1 MKITSIKL
9 KNINS
14 LKGEHCIDFENGKL
28 KDAGLFVIT
37 GPTGAGKST
46 ILDVITLAL
55 YNRIPRISGIISKT
69 SIEEEGI
76 VLTKNTTDCFA
87 EVTYT
92 VQKHLFR
99 SHWSIRRTRTGS
111 LSERQHELVDVSKNQ
126 IISSSISQVPS
137 ENERIIG
144 LSYEQFVQSMLLA
157 QGQFSKLLLAK
168 KDERNALLEEITG
181 TSIYRQIGKKVYEK
195 FSSVSREL
203 KDLKLRM
210 GEIQLL
216 STEKR
221 DEMQQSLLALS
232 QKVHTLS
239 EKCTAIESQIQ
250 VKKNLQEV
258 LKKLTEV
265 KDERKT
271 LDEQIEAFS
280 VWETKLKTH
289 DTFLPF
295 KETWSEIN
303 RVEKQIADFNSS
315 SISENNKLQ
324 LALNEFNTLL
334 ENVNDL
340 IGDSVDEENFVSQ
353 LSAFKQKVT
362 RLFEEEKTQSDE
374 IEAVKNRLKD
384 QLNLLKS
391 LGYPLEFT
399 TQMDKQVLELK
410 NQFAFAKAE
419 LDCYSTSELEAKKS
433 ELELQRKQLHEAV
446 KFQEQYVRISDEVK
460 SLENTRLQ
468 AFERIATAKA
478 ENDKAT
484 VRQNTLEP
492 QIKYKTK
499 ALTEA
504 KTRLGLSHH
513 RNELIE
519 GEPCPLCGATEHP
532 FATHLPDLETKL
544 LENELQLLQTEFQS
558 LGQAII
564 KNEQII
570 TLSRDAAQHT
580 QQTIEHQRHKQ
591 LEISTLLNPL
601 FQELGIKTNNFE
613 ANLTEMLSQVD
624 VLWQKATALAN
635 AFTCEPLLDE
645 VQQLFQKGIN
655 LKNKLLH
662 IENERKSVYARSKQE
677 FENLVSGLQRRF
689 DQLVLTKTSLQSR
702 IQEIENQ
709 KNELQAENEIR
720 KNELVIQLQKLGL
733 NSISALAEKLLDDSQ
748 VNDIRIK
755 QRNLDEQNTALKSKT
770 EVLIKQQAEWQQKD
784 NPSIDLGQI
793 ENELVTVK
801 SERDSG
807 LTSQGV
813 LKRTMEEDDEK
824 QAHFAQKQQ
833 EVDELQKVFDLW
845 NKMNTLIG
853 DATGKKFAN
862 FVQELT
868 MKQLIALGNQ
878 RLKNFSDRYIM
889 DIDSDSGVIKVEDT
903 YMGNAVRS
911 VSSLSGGETFK
922 LSLALAFGL
931 SDLAS
936 QNVVIESLF
945 IDEGFGT
952 LDPESLDQ
960 AITILEHMQNTTNK
974 SIGIISH
981 VGELKERIQSKIK
994 LERVGAGFSKIVID

>member
-1 MKITSIKL
+1 MRILSIKL

-14 LKGEHCIDFENGKL
+14 LKGEQQIDFENGKL

-55 YNRIPRISGIISKT
+55 YNRIPRISGIITKT

-76 VLTKNTTDCFA
+76 VLTKNTSDCYA
-87 EVTYT
+87 EVTYA
-92 VQKHLFR
+92 VQNNLFR

-126 IISSSISQVPS
+126 IISTSISQVPS

-181 TSIYRQIGKKVYEK
+181 TSIYRQIGKKVFEK

-221 DEMQQSLLALS
+221 EEMQQLLLELT
-232 QKVHTLS
+232 QKVSTLS
-239 EKCTAIESQIQ
+239 EKCTELESKVQ

-258 LKKLTEV
+258 LKNLTQLEV
-265 KDERKT
+265 ERQA
-271 LDEQIEAFS
+271 LAVQVEQFS
-280 VWETKLKTH
+280 EWGTKLKTH
-289 DTFLPF
+289 DTFVPF

-315 SISENNKLQ
+315 SVSENNKLQ
-324 LALNEFNTLL
+324 SALNEFNTLL
-334 ENVNDL
+334 ENTKNL
-340 IGDSVDEENFVSQ
+340 IDDSVDDSNFVEQ
-353 LSAFKQKVT
+353 LSAFKQKVNL
-362 RLFEEEKTQSDE
+362 LFEEEKTQSDE

-384 QLNLLKS
+384 QLNLLKT

-399 TQMDKQVLELK
+399 TQMDEQVVQLK
-410 NQFAFAKAE
+410 NQFALAKAD
-419 LDCYSTSELEAKKS
+419 LNCYSSAELEAKKS
-433 ELELQRKQLHEAV
+433 ELELQRKQLNEAV
-446 KFQEQYVRISDEVK
+446 KFQEQFIRITDELK
-460 SLENTRLQ
+460 TLENARQQ
-468 AFERIATAKA
+468 AIERITTAKA
-478 ENDKAT
+478 ENDEAT

-492 QIKYKTK
+492 QIQNKTK
-499 ALTEA
+499 VLTEA

-519 GEPCPLCGATEHP
+519 GEPCPLCGATDHP

-544 LENELQLLQTEFQS
+544 LENELQLLQNEFQS
-558 LGQAII
+558 LGLAII

-570 TLSRDAAQHT
+570 SLSHDAAQHT
-580 QQTIEHQRHKQ
+580 QQTIENQRRKQ
-591 LEISTLLNPL
+591 FEISTLLTSL
-601 FQELGIKTNNFE
+601 FQELGVNTNDFE
-613 ANLTEMLSQVD
+613 VNLAEMLSHVD
-624 VLWQKATALAN
+624 VLWQKAAALAN

-645 VQQLFQKGIN
+645 VQQLFQKGIK
-655 LKNKLLH
+655 LKNKLLR
-662 IENERKSVYARSKQE
+662 IENKRKSVYAHSKQE
-677 FENLVSGLQRRF
+677 FENLVSGLQRQF
-689 DQLVLTKTSLQSR
+689 DQLVLTKSSLQSR

-720 KNELVIQLQKLGL
+720 KNELLIQLQKLGL
-733 NSISALAEKLLDDSQ
+733 NSISTLAEKLLDDLQ

-755 QRNLDEQNTALKSKT
+755 QRNLEEQKTVLQSKS
-770 EVLIKQQAEWQQKD
+770 EVLTKQQSDWQQKD
-784 NPSIDLGQI
+784 DPSVGLEQI
-793 ENELVTVK
+793 ENELVIIK
-801 SERDSG
+801 NERDQG
-807 LTSQGV
+807 LTAQGV
-813 LKRTMEEDDEK
+813 LKRTIEEDDEK
-824 QAHFAQKQQ
+824 QAQFAQKQQ
-833 EVDELQKVFDLW
+833 ELDKIQKVYDLW
-845 NKMNTLIG
+845 SKMNLLIG
-853 DATGKKFAN
+853 DATGKKFSN

-868 MKQLIALGNQ
+868 MKQLIALGNL

-994 LERVGAGFSKIVID
+994 LERVGAGFSKIVIE